1 MSRESGKVTYTS
13 TVTYPPGTAGGA
25 GHWTVT
31 SSSAATTTTRTTTP
45 YGIDMGEDY
54 EWVERRHPRQ
64 SDGPPATLAEI
75 AKEYFEERRAELVL
89 SLEERWHEDIT
100 IEEVLDLVNR
110 AINAED

>member
-1 MSRESGKVTYTS
+1 
-13 TVTYPPGTAGGA
+13 
-25 GHWTVT
+25 
-31 SSSAATTTTRTTTP
+31 
-45 YGIDMGEDY
+45 MGEDY
-54 EWVERRHPRQ
+54 YWMERKHPRQ

-100 IEEVLDLVNR
+100 LEEVLDLVNR